1 MPRLGCCAVLAGLA
15 WLLAPCLAQ
24 SYTVLAPDTVRPNT
38 NYFAAISVADT
49 QGELQDVECRILGR
63 TAAGRAVEIV
73 ERSRVPPGA
82 TQLVRLAVGELGA
95 GDYRSQLKSYGLRSV
110 NDCSGSR
117 RGG

>member
-1 MPRLGCCAVLAGLA
+1 MPRLGCCAALAGLA
-15 WLLAPCLAQ
+15 WLLVPCLAQ

-63 TAAGRAVEIV
+63 TAAGRSVEIV

-95 GDYRSQLKSYGLRSV
+95 GDYRS
-110 NDCSGSR
+110 
-117 RGG
+117 